1 MKPFF
6 LSLLFILSLS
16 SLVQAQSRTWDW
28 DDINL
33 SWSDFT
39 PRQTMPDQRTA
50 SIYVH
55 NAFGWESSSR
65 GAQVIIQLRSA
76 VTTKRDKSI
85 VKASFIKKASKEDK
99 QALLQHEKGHLLI
112 AYLKQYWLQDTLL
125 RAPLT
130 LNNYKAEIRN
140 INHYLNQKADA
151 LNAAYD
157 QATRH
162 SLIAE
167 AQKTWEDKLLGLLNQ
182 YRKNNAS
189 LPLLLELTLYVPA
202 KRVN

>member
-6 LSLLFILSLS
+6 LSLLFALSLS
-16 SLVQAQSRTWDW
+16 HVQAQSRPWNW
-28 DDINL
+28 EDIDL
-33 SWSDFT
+33 SWSDFS

-65 GAQVIIQLRSA
+65 PGQVIIQLRSEI
-76 VTTKRDKSI
+76 TTRRDKSI

-99 QALLQHEKGHLLI
+99 LALLRHEKGHLLI
-112 AYLKQYWLQDTLL
+112 AYLKQYWLQDTLS

-140 INHYLNQKADA
+140 INHYLNQKADS

-157 QATRH
+157 KATRH

-167 AQKTWEDKLLGLLNQ
+167 AQKAWEDKLLGLLNQ
-182 YRKNNAS
+182 YRKNNAP
-189 LPLLLELTLYVPA
+189 LPRLVELTLYVPA

>member
-1 MKPFF
+1 MKSFF
-6 LSLLFILSLS
+6 LSLLFALSFN
-16 SLVQAQSRTWDW
+16 LVQAQSRPWNW
-28 DDINL
+28 EDIDL
-33 SWSDFT
+33 SWSDFS
-39 PRQTMPDQRTA
+39 PRQKMPDQRTA

-65 GAQVIIQLRSA
+65 REQVIIQLRSEI
-76 VTTKRDKSI
+76 TTNRDKSI
-85 VKASFIKKASKEDK
+85 VKASFMKNASAAEK

-112 AYLKQYWLQDTLL
+112 AYLKQFWLQDTLL

-130 LNNYKAEIRN
+130 LNNYKAEIRS
-140 INHYLNQKADA
+140 INHYLNQKADS

-157 QATRH
+157 KATRH

-167 AQKTWEDKLLGLLNQ
+167 AQKTWEDKLLGQLNQ
-182 YRKNNAS
+182 YRQNNAP
-189 LPLLLELTLYVPA
+189 LPRLLELTLYVPS